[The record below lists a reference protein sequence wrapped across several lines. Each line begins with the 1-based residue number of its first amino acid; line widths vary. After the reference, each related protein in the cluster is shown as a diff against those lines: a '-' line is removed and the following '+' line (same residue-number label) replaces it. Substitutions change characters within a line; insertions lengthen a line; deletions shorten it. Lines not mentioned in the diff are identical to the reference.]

1 MLEKGVMSINEVRA
15 KEELNSVEGGDTI
28 RVDLNHVALDKV
40 DDYQK
45 NKSLQGVNYSNTEEE

>member
-1 MLEKGVMSINEVRA
+1 MSINEVRA

>member
-45 NKSLQGVNYSNTEEE
+45 NKSLQGVNSSNKEEE